1 MNLFEINKEIMN
13 CVDAETGELLD
24 EERFEGLQMD
34 MQTKLENLGCWI
46 KNLES
51 DAAAL
56 KAEET
61 AFADRRKALE
71 RKTESI
77 KKYLSTFLA
86 GKAFET
92 PKVKIGFR
100 KSEVLEVDEGVE
112 GMLPDEFLRFKNPE
126 INKADLKKAVKN
138 GLKIDGVRLVSKEN
152 ISIK

>member
-1 MNLFEINKEIMN
+1 MNLFEINKEIID

-24 EERFEGLQMD
+24 EEKFESLQMD

-56 KAEET
+56 KAEEQ
-61 AFADRRKALE
+61 AFAERRKSLE
-71 RKTESI
+71 RNIENK

-86 GKAFET
+86 GRPFET
-92 PKVKIGFR
+92 SKVKIGFR
-100 KSEVLEVDEGVE
+100 KSEVLEVDEGAV
-112 GMLPDEFLRFKNPE
+112 LPDEFLRFKNPE
-126 INKADLKKAVKN
+126 INKADLKKAVKA
-138 GLKIDGVRLVSKEN
+138 GMQFEGVRLVSHEN